1 MNTSKSELQKRE
13 ILRMSNEESNK
24 LTRECLQTA
33 LIYLMNE
40 KPFEKITITELV
52 KRSGVSRTAFYRNYH
67 SKEDI
72 LTEFCEWFLKELAD
86 SSKDERYRKQPYLW
100 YLDFFSCIQAHAD
113 IFKLLIQADM
123 PASMSDTAGSFIEK
137 VTPAHTTEEYYKN
150 LAFEGAFTKIL
161 LSWFQNGMKESP
173 EEIAKLCEDIL
184 QFSQKKQK

>member
-1 MNTSKSELQKRE
+1 MNTSKSELEKRE

-86 SSKDERYRKQPYLW
+86 SFKDERYKEQPCLW
-100 YLDFFSCIQAHAD
+100 YLEFFSCIQAHAD

-123 PASMSDTAGSFIEK
+123 PASMSDTAASFIEK
-137 VTPAHTTEEYYKN
+137 IEPAHTTEEYYKN
-150 LAFEGAFTKIL
+150 LAFEGAFTKVL
-161 LSWFQNGMKESP
+161 LGWFQNGMKESP
-173 EEIAKLCEDIL
+173 EEMANLCEDVL
-184 QFSQKKQK
+184 QFPPKKQK

>member
-1 MNTSKSELQKRE
+1 MNTSKSELEKRE

-72 LTEFCEWFLKELAD
+72 LTEFCERFLKELAA
-86 SSKDERYRKQPYLW
+86 SSEDERYRIQPHLW
-100 YLDFFSCIQAHAD
+100 YLGFFSCIQEHAD
-113 IFKLLIQADM
+113 IFKLLIQADI
-123 PASMSDTAGSFIEK
+123 PACISDTAVSFIEK
-137 VTPAHTTEEYYKN
+137 IKPARTTKEYYKN
-150 LAFEGAFTKIL
+150 LAFEGAFAKIL
-161 LSWFQNGMKESP
+161 MGWFQNGMKESP
-173 EEIAKLCEDIL
+173 EEMAKLCEDIIYR
-184 QFSQKKQK
+184 

>member
-1 MNTSKSELQKRE
+1 MNTSKSELEKRE

-52 KRSGVSRTAFYRNYH
+52 RRSGVSRTAFYRNYT

-72 LTEFCEWFLKELAD
+72 LTEFSNWFLTDLAR
-86 SSKDERYRKQPYLW
+86 SLEDECYKKQPYLW
-100 YLDFFSCIQAHAD
+100 YLRFFSSVKEHAD

-123 PASMSDTAGSFIEK
+123 PASMNNTASSFIEK
-137 VTPAHTTEEYYKN
+137 IKPAHSTTEYYKN
-150 LAFEGAFTKIL
+150 LAFEGAFSKIL
-161 LSWFQNGMKESP
+161 LGWFQNGMKESP
-173 EEIAKLCEDIL
+173 EEMAKLCETIL
-184 QFSQKKQK
+184 P

>member
-1 MNTSKSELQKRE
+1 MSTSKSELEKRE

-52 KRSGVSRTAFYRNYH
+52 KRSGVSRTAFYRNYT

-72 LTEFCEWFLKELAD
+72 LSEFCEWFFKELAD
-86 SSKDERYRKQPYLW
+86 SSADEQYKRQPRLW
-100 YLDFFSCIQAHAD
+100 YLRFFSSIKEHAD
-113 IFKLLIQADM
+113 IFKLLIQANM
-123 PASMSDTAGSFIEK
+123 PASMSNTASSFIEK
-137 VTPAHTTEEYYKN
+137 IKPAHTVKEYYKN

-161 LSWFQNGMKESP
+161 LGWFQNGMKESP
-173 EEIAKLCEDIL
+173 EEMAKLCEEIIH
-184 QFSQKKQK
+184 

>member
-1 MNTSKSELQKRE
+1 MNTSKSELEKRE

-72 LTEFCEWFLKELAD
+72 LTEFCECFRKELAD
-86 SSKDERYRKQPYLW
+86 SSKDERYKKQPYLW
-100 YLDFFSCIQAHAD
+100 YLRFFSNIQEHAD

-123 PASMSDTAGSFIEK
+123 PASMSDTAASFIEK
-137 VTPAHTTEEYYKN
+137 IKPARTVREYYIN
-150 LAFEGAFTKIL
+150 VAFEGAFVKIL
-161 LSWFQNGMKESP
+161 LGWFQNGMKESP
-173 EEIAKLCEDIL
+173 EEMAKLCEDIL
-184 QFSQKKQK
+184 QFPPKKQK